1 MQRPWLPPAQVID
14 LPGRGEMVC
23 RVHAEG
29 AGPWVVLLHG
39 WTASGDL
46 QWFTAYEALASTH
59 RFVAVDHRGHGRGV
73 RDLHPFRL
81 EDAADDVAGVM
92 RVLGLGPSIVTG
104 YSMGGPIS
112 LLVARRHPEL
122 VSGLV
127 LAATSLEFSS
137 HRHQRLGWI
146 GLPLLETMLRSRLGA
161 RLGQRGLRRVLADE
175 LGGYLPWLAA
185 EGRRHDPR
193 ALREAGRAISG
204 FDGRPWVGSL
214 GVPAVSVVTT
224 RDRLVPPGRQRE
236 LAGMIGAAV
245 VELDGD
251 HLVPWE
257 SPAAFSRALVRAVG
271 AVPVR

>member
-1 MQRPWLPPAQVID
+1 
-14 LPGRGEMVC
+14 MVC
-23 RVHAEG
+23 RVHADG

-73 RDLHPFRL
+73 RDLQPFRL
-81 EDAADDVAGVM
+81 EDAADDVAGAI
-92 RVLGLGPSIVTG
+92 RALGLGPSIVAG

-122 VSGLV
+122 VAGLV

-137 HRHQRLGWI
+137 HRHQRLGWL

-161 RLGQRGLRRVLADE
+161 RLGRRGLRRVLADD
-175 LGGYLPWLAA
+175 LAGYLPWLAA

-204 FDGRPWVGSL
+204 FDGRLWAGSL

-224 RDRLVPPGRQRE
+224 LDRLVPPGRQRE
-236 LAGMIGAAV
+236 LAGVIGAAV

-271 AVPVR
+271 AVPAR